1 MNSSFLRLRASLHLI
16 PAALLATGPAF
27 PQNGDRPGHEMAP
40 PPAHWKIP
48 AAPVVAPAEAGA
60 TMKLENGF
68 SLELV
73 ASEPML
79 KDPVALAFDGN
90 GRIWV
95 AEMTGYMPD
104 IEGKLEEST
113 YGRISVLED
122 TDGDGRADKH
132 TVFLD
137 DYLLSR
143 AVALVDADKTLLFAD
158 NEQLYEAPILID
170 EAGAIRAGEVRVVD
184 EDYAEGGNPE
194 HKPNGLVRA
203 LDNWIYNAKSDL
215 RYKKVNGVW
224 VKEKTEER
232 GQWGITQDDYGRLFT
247 NSNSNLI
254 SVEEIAPGEKSR
266 NPAYTFRRPVSS
278 TIKNQQLWPARI
290 NPGVN
295 RGYLKGTLDEEGFLQ
310 KPTAAAGAVVYRGDQ
325 FPPRFHGNL
334 FITEPGGN
342 LVKRA
347 VISEG
352 PNGMRTVKS
361 AVEGSEFLASTD
373 ERSRMVNAYTAPDG
387 SLYLVDF
394 YRGIIQHKE
403 YMTSYLRAQVV
414 ARKLD
419 QPIGLGRLWRVRH
432 AEGKPLAAAPGMQ
445 EDDATALV
453 AHLSHPNGWWRDTAQ
468 RLLVERGDEAAVPAL
483 KSLLN
488 DGTNELAAIHA
499 IWTLEGLGGLDAATL
514 ASAIG
519 LKHPRAVAEAVRAA
533 ESFAGTEDASAAFA
547 LLAPLSQSANLHV
560 RRQVAAS
567 LGRFGDP
574 AVPVL
579 AALVKAQEQD
589 LLTGDLAVSG
599 LSGRELSLFRAL
611 PREHNLRVPLIE
623 TIVKRSEKKELTELV
638 GLLADPGEFRALA
651 RASASLR
658 RSEEARELLALAAAP
673 GTPAG
678 NRKAIIEGL
687 LAGGKDKKFKPMPV
701 KTLASLDLAAKSGLI
716 DDPTRKKLAAL
727 FKVGSGEEEVFL
739 LTDAHRD
746 QFKLG
751 ETHYQRICLGC
762 HQIHGNG
769 QQYVAPPLAGSE
781 WVLGSETRLVAIL
794 MDGLMGPVE
803 VLGKTYTVPEVQPMM
818 PGLRA
823 NPDFTDEQLAA
834 IATYVRNAWG
844 NGAPPVP
851 TETVAGYRNSV
862 APRAPWTPEE
872 LLNGKLNVK

>member
-1 MNSSFLRLRASLHLI
+1 MNASSLRLIAAVMLAAGTA
-16 PAALLATGPAF
+16 PA
-27 PQNGDRPGHEMAP
+27 QNGDKPGHDMAP

-48 AAPVVAPAEAGA
+48 AAPVVDAADARA
-60 TMKLENGF
+60 TMALEEGF

-104 IEGKLEEST
+104 IDGKLEEST

-122 TDGDGRADKH
+122 TDGDGAADKH
-132 TVFLD
+132 TVFLE
-137 DYLLSR
+137 DYLLPR

-158 NEQLYEAPILID
+158 NEKLYEAAILID
-170 EAGAIRAGEVRVVD
+170 EAGAIKAGEVKVVD

-194 HKPNGLVRA
+194 HKPNGLMRA

-224 VKEKTEER
+224 VKELTEER
-232 GQWGITQDDYGRLFT
+232 GQWGISQDDYGRIFT

-254 SVEEIAPGEKSR
+254 SVEEIAPGQKSR
-266 NPAYTFRRPVSS
+266 NPQYTFRTPVNS
-278 TIKNQQLWPARI
+278 TVKNQQLWPARI

-295 RGYLKGTLDEEGFLQ
+295 RGYMKGTLDGEGYLQ
-310 KPTAAAGAVVYRGDQ
+310 KPTAASGAVVYRGDH
-325 FPPRFHGNL
+325 FPARFQGNL

-347 VISEG
+347 VMSEG
-352 PNGMRTVKS
+352 ANGMRTVKS
-361 AVEGSEFLASTD
+361 ALEGSEFLASTD

-414 ARKLD
+414 ERKLD
-419 QPIGLGRLWRVRH
+419 QHIGLGRLWRVRH
-432 AEGKPLAAAPGMQ
+432 VEGKPLAAAPKMQ
-445 EDDATALV
+445 EEDGTALV

-468 RLLVERGDEAAVPAL
+468 RLLVERGDQSVAPAL
-483 KSLLN
+483 KSLIQ

-499 IWTLEGLGGLDAATL
+499 IWTLEGLGQLDPATL
-514 ASAIG
+514 ASALG
-519 LKHPRAVAEAVRAA
+519 LRYPRAVAEAVRAA
-533 ESFAGTEDASAAFA
+533 EWLAGTEKAGAVFA
-547 LLAPLSQSANLHV
+547 LLAPLSQSPDLHV

-579 AALVKAQEQD
+579 AALVKDQEKD

-599 LSGRELSLFRAL
+599 LSGRELALFKAL
-611 PREHNLRVPLIE
+611 PPKHNLRNPLID
-623 TIVKRSEKKELTELV
+623 TLVKRNVRPELEELAS
-638 GLLADPGEFRALA
+638 LLRDANEFRTLA
-651 RASASLR
+651 RASAVQR
-658 RSEEARELLALAAAP
+658 RTDEAQKLLALAAVAD
-673 GTPAG
+673 TPSG

-687 LAGGKDKKFKPMPV
+687 LAGAKDKKFKPMPV
-701 KTLASLDLAAKSGLI
+701 KSIAPLELAAANGTI

-727 FKVGSGEEEVFL
+727 FKVGTGEEEVFL
-739 LTDAHRD
+739 RTDAHRD

-762 HQIHGNG
+762 HQVHGNG
-769 QQYVAPPLAGSE
+769 QQYVAPPLVGSE
-781 WVLGSETRLVAIL
+781 WVLESDKRLVAIL
-794 MDGLMGPVE
+794 MDGLMGPIE
-803 VLGKTYTVPEVQPMM
+803 VLGKTYTVPEIQPMM

-823 NPDFTDEQLAA
+823 NPEFTDEQLAA

-844 NGAPPVP
+844 NGAPPVAV
-851 TETVAGYRNSV
+851 ETVTNYRRSV
-862 APRAPWTPEE
+862 APRAPWTPGE
-872 LLNGKLNVK
+872 LLKVK

>member
-1 MNSSFLRLRASLHLI
+1 MNSSFLRLRASLRLTL
-16 PAALLATGPAF
+16 AAMIATGSVSA
-27 PQNGDRPGHEMAP
+27 QNGDKPGHDMAP

-48 AAPVVAPAEAGA
+48 AAPVVALAEATT
-60 TMKLENGF
+60 TMTMEEGF

-79 KDPVALAFDGN
+79 GDPVAIAFDGN

-104 IEGKLEEST
+104 IDGKLEEST

-122 TDGDGRADKH
+122 TDGDGVADKH
-132 TVFLD
+132 TVFLE
-137 DYLLSR
+137 DYLLPR

-158 NEQLYEAPILID
+158 NEQLHEAPILID
-170 EAGAIRAGEVRVVD
+170 EAGAIKAGEVRVVD

-194 HKPNGLVRA
+194 HKPNGLMRA
-203 LDNWIYNAKSDL
+203 LDNWIYSAKCDL

-232 GQWGITQDDYGRLFT
+232 GQWGISQDDYGRIFT

-254 SVEEIAPGEKSR
+254 SVEEIAPGQKSR
-266 NPAYTFRRPVSS
+266 NPSYAFRTPVSS

-295 RGYLKGTLDEEGFLQ
+295 RGYMKGTLDGEGYLQ
-310 KPTAAAGAVVYRGDQ
+310 KPTAASGAVVYRGDH

-334 FITEPGGN
+334 FITEPAGN

-347 VISEG
+347 VMSEG

-361 AVEGSEFLASTD
+361 ALEGSEFLTSTD

-414 ARKLD
+414 ERKLD
-419 QPIGLGRLWRVRH
+419 QHIGLGRLWRVRH

-445 EDDATALV
+445 EEDSATLV
-453 AHLSHPNGWWRDTAQ
+453 SHLSHPNGWWRDTAQ
-468 RLLVERGDEAAVPAL
+468 RLLVERGDKAAVPAL
-483 KSLLN
+483 KSLIE

-499 IWTLEGLGGLDAATL
+499 IWTLEGLGELDPATL
-514 ASAIG
+514 ASA
-519 LKHPRAVAEAVRAA
+519 LELRHPRAVAEVVRAA
-533 ESFAGTEDASAAFA
+533 ESLAGKEQASAAFD
-547 LLAPLSQSANLHV
+547 LLAPLSQSPNLHV

-579 AALVKAQEQD
+579 AALVKAQETD

-599 LSGRELSLFRAL
+599 LTGRELALFKAL
-611 PREHNLRVPLIE
+611 PPKHNLRVPLIE
-623 TIVKRSEKKELTELV
+623 TLVKRNVRTELED
-638 GLLADPGEFRALA
+638 LAARLGDANEFRALA
-651 RASASLR
+651 LASATLR
-658 RSEEARELLALAAAP
+658 RADEVQELLALVAAAE
-673 GTPAG
+673 TPSAS
-678 NRKAIIEGL
+678 RKAIIEGL
-687 LAGGKDKKFKPMPV
+687 LTGGKDKKFKPMPV
-701 KTLASLDLAAKSGLI
+701 KTLASLDLAAKNGLI
-716 DDPTRKKLAAL
+716 EDPDRRKLSAL

-751 ETHYQRICLGC
+751 ETQYQRICLGC

-769 QQYVAPPLAGSE
+769 QQYVAPPLVGSE
-781 WVLGSETRLVAIL
+781 WVLDSEKRLIAIL

-834 IATYVRNAWG
+834 IATYIRNAWG
-844 NGAPPVP
+844 NGAPPVT
-851 TETVAGYRNSV
+851 TETVTAYRNST
-862 APRAPWTPEE
+862 APRAPWTPRE
-872 LLNGKLNVK
+872 LLGTK